1 MMTLSTA
8 EATTLAMNFL
18 MDDLEIPHGDQE
30 FFSVLSTRAAGS
42 EWYVVEIGV
51 EGLPDKW
58 VLQVFDTGRCDPC
71 YTFTS
76 PMPAAADADLEAF
89 PEQIAKVVTMERAG
103 NGS

>member
-8 EATTLAMNFL
+8 EATTLAMDFL
-18 MDDLEIPHGDQE
+18 MDDLEIPHGDRD
-30 FFSVLSTRAAGS
+30 FFSVLSTRATGS

-51 EGLPDKW
+51 EGLPD
-58 VLQVFDTGRCDPC
+58 
-71 YTFTS
+71 